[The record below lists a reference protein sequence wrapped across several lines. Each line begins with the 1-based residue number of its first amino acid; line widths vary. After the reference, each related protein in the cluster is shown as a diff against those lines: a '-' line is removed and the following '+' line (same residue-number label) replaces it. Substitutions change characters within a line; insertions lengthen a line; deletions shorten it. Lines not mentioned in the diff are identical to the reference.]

1 MRIKAAVFGTA
12 VLFLSLSQAD
22 PAARATPPPSPS
34 AASSSLELARAVI
47 EGSCQLCHNDVTLL
61 GNMSLDSFDV
71 TAAVDNARLSEKIIR
86 KVRAGMMPPAGV
98 PRPGEESLAALA
110 TELETRLDEAAAT
123 NPNPGR
129 RSFQRLNRAE
139 YQGSIR
145 DLLALDIRAGDYLPL
160 DTKSANFD
168 NIADVQMLSATLM
181 ESYLRA
187 ASEVSRLAVGDPRAS
202 PREAT
207 YKVTRWVSQTE
218 HVEGAP
224 YGTRGGL
231 SVIHHFPADGEYS
244 FRVSFHHET
253 TGALHGSG
261 SATLHTVDEPEQIE
275 VSVNGEPVALMDID
289 RWMHVS
295 DPNGVNLRTE
305 RFLVRAG
312 PQRVSA
318 AFVRKVEGPV
328 QDIIAPHDW
337 SIASTS
343 IADAYGFTSLP
354 HLRDLAIAGPYD
366 PTGVSQTPSREK
378 IFSCRPASPEQAL
391 PCAEEIITRLGS
403 QAYRRPLSSDD
414 VEPLMSL
421 YELGEKEGGF
431 ESGVRTALEGILASP
446 HFVFRFEEPPESAK
460 PGEPFRIDDL
470 DLASR
475 MSFFLWGTAPDE
487 ELVSLAREG
496 ELSNPE
502 VLEQQVR
509 RMLAEPR
516 SEALATRFAAQWLRL
531 PDLEKMHPNVRTYPH
546 FHDQLKASM
555 RRETELFFASLVQ
568 EDRSALELLTA
579 DYTFLDE
586 RLAAHYGIPNV
597 TGNDIR
603 RVTYPDSRRRGVLAH
618 GSILTLTS
626 HASRTSPVLRGKWI
640 MEVLLGSPPP
650 PPPPN
655 VPELEEA
662 GEAEGGRLL
671 SVREQLERH
680 RSSPACSS
688 CHSMIDPP
696 GLALENFDATGAW
709 RIKDKGVPIDPSGE
723 LYDGTPLTGPAD
735 LRDALLA
742 RSTSLLRTFI
752 ENLMAYALGRR
763 VEYYDMP
770 AIRAIEREAAQN
782 DNRMSS
788 FILGVVK
795 SPAFLM
801 KAPVAVKTEE

>member
-1 MRIKAAVFGTA
+1 
-12 VLFLSLSQAD
+12 
-22 PAARATPPPSPS
+22 
-34 AASSSLELARAVI
+34 
-47 EGSCQLCHNDVTLL
+47 
-61 GNMSLDSFDV
+61 MSLDSFDV

-202 PREAT
+202 SREAT

-231 SVIHHFPADGEYS
+231 AVIHHFPADGEYS

-378 IFSCRPASPEQAL
+378 VFSCRPASPEQAL

-516 SEALATRFAAQWLRL
+516 SEALATRFAVQWLRL

-626 HASRTSPVLRGKWI
+626 HASRTSRYSGASGLWKCCSEARRLHLR
-640 MEVLLGSPPP
+640 
-650 PPPPN
+650 
-655 VPELEEA
+655 
-662 GEAEGGRLL
+662 RTC
-671 SVREQLERH
+671 
-680 RSSPACSS
+680 RSWKRPARRRVAACSRCAS
-688 CHSMIDPP
+688 SWRGTARAPP
-696 GLALENFDATGAW
+696 A
-709 RIKDKGVPIDPSGE
+709 
-723 LYDGTPLTGPAD
+723 
-735 LRDALLA
+735 
-742 RSTSLLRTFI
+742 
-752 ENLMAYALGRR
+752 
-763 VEYYDMP
+763 
-770 AIRAIEREAAQN
+770 
-782 DNRMSS
+782 
-788 FILGVVK
+788 
-795 SPAFLM
+795 
-801 KAPVAVKTEE
+801 APVTA